1 MDYANEIG
9 GMRDAPVLRFS
20 PQQAEEQARKY
31 LNYPPAARCATHEGE
46 TQGSAC
52 ADCRMVK
59 NTAHGMADRRSGR
72 FSAWEITQR
81 EKLRECTLCDARGL
95 AKVSLEDGTGMML
108 RCPHEPGRLAEL
120 RQDAREKAMKKMKI
134 RRQPR
139 SPGAID
145 FAEEVRKRLQA

>member
-59 NTAHGMADRRSGR
+59 NAAHGMADRRSGK
-72 FSAWEITQR
+72 FSPGELIQR
-81 EKLRECTLCDARGL
+81 EKLRECTLCDSRGL
-95 AKVSLEDGTGMML
+95 AKVSLDDGTGMML

-120 RQDAREKAMKKMKI
+120 RQDARDKAMRKMKI
-134 RRQPR
+134 RRLPR

>member
-1 MDYANEIG
+1 MDYDQEMG

-31 LNYPPAARCATHEGE
+31 LNYPPGARCATHEGQ

-52 ADCRMVK
+52 VDCKMVK
-59 NTAHGMADRRSGR
+59 NAAHGMADRRSGR
-72 FSAWEITQR
+72 FSPGEITQR
-81 EKLRECTLCDARGL
+81 EKLRECTLCDSRGL
-95 AKVSLEDGTGMML
+95 AKVPLEDGTGMML
-108 RCPHEPGRLAEL
+108 RCPHDPGVLAA
-120 RQDAREKAMKKMKI
+120 RKQDALEKAMKKLKI

-145 FAEEVRKRLQA
+145 YAEEVRKRLQT

>member
-1 MDYANEIG
+1 
-9 GMRDAPVLRFS
+9 MRDAPVLRFS

-31 LNYPPAARCATHEGE
+31 LNYPPAARCATHEGQ

-52 ADCRMVK
+52 LDCKRVK
-59 NTAHGMADRRSGR
+59 NAAHSMADRRSEK
-72 FSAWEITQR
+72 FSPGELTQR
-81 EKLRECTLCDARGL
+81 EKLRECTLCDSRGL

-120 RQDAREKAMKKMKI
+120 RQDAREKAMKKLKI

-145 FAEEVRKRLQA
+145 FAEEVRKRLQT

>member
-52 ADCRMVK
+52 ADCMMVK
-59 NTAHGMADRRSGR
+59 NAAHGMADRRSGK
-72 FSAWEITQR
+72 FSPGELIQR
-81 EKLRECTLCDARGL
+81 EKLRECTLCDSRGL
-95 AKVSLEDGTGMML
+95 AKVSLDDGTGMML

-120 RQDAREKAMKKMKI
+120 RQDAREKAMKKLKI

-139 SPGAID
+139 LPGAID

>member
-52 ADCRMVK
+52 ADCMMVK
-59 NTAHGMADRRSGR
+59 NAAHGMADRRSGK
-72 FSAWEITQR
+72 FSPGELIQR
-81 EKLRECTLCDARGL
+81 EKLRECTLCDSRGL
-95 AKVSLEDGTGMML
+95 AKVSLDDGTGMML
-108 RCPHEPGRLAEL
+108 RCPHDPGVLAE
-120 RQDAREKAMKKMKI
+120 RQQDAREKAMKKMKI

-139 SPGAID
+139 PPGAID